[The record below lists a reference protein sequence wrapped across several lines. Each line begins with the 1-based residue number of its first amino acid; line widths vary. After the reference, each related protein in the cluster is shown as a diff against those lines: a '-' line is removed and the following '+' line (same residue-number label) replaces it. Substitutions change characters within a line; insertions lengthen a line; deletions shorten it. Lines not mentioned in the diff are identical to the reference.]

1 MCYVNTKQPEL
12 PDESVSDNKN
22 VDAEHQPSTSTTS
35 TVPRDPRH
43 WTNKRKPRPHV
54 ADQRAVATAH
64 ISELAQVK
72 MAYYREKLEME
83 RSEHRIRMEVLEM
96 EKQQLLAKR
105 LDIFREE

>member
-1 MCYVNTKQPEL
+1 MCYVNTKQ

-43 WTNKRKPRPHV
+43 WTNKRKPRPRV

-83 RSEHRIRMEVLEM
+83 RSEHRIRTEVLEM
-96 EKQQLLAKR
+96 EKQLLAKR
-105 LDIFREE
+105 LDKFMEE